1 MVVMLGSAVGT
12 VVAVVAV
19 FGKRFPARTGSG
31 SAGRLKEALALWDMV
46 AVISTV
52 I

>member
-1 MVVMLGSAVGT
+1 MVVMLGCAVGT

-19 FGKRFPARTGSG
+19 FGKKVSCPYRVGI
-31 SAGRLKEALALWDMV
+31 GRAFKEALALWDMV

>member
-1 MVVMLGSAVGT
+1 MVVIQCSAVGT
-12 VVAVVAV
+12 LDAVVAV
-19 FGKRFPARTGSG
+19 LAKKVYCTTPFGI
-31 SAGRLKEALALWDMV
+31 GRAFKEALALWNMV